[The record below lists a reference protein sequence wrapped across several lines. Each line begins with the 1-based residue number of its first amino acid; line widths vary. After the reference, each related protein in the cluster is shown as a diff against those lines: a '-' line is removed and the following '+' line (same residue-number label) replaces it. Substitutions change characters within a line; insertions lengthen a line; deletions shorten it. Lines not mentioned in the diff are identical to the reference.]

1 MDSLVRSL
9 DYHTIPAATVQFPR
23 TNEVFRDPAETTD
36 SPRDGPTGVPKTYI
50 ARSHRFGNQMSRS
63 SSLPE
68 RPRLDLDPDMTPEE
82 RLDALREHYADV
94 VEVHETL
101 TSQLDAAHSRQE
113 SLVEKVDRLERE
125 NETLKSSSLYIAT
138 AEELLEDG
146 VVVKQHGN
154 NQEVLTEVSPS
165 IRDDLEAGDRV
176 AINDSFAVQ
185 TVLEPE
191 TDARAQAMQV
201 DDSPDMDYEDI
212 GGLEEQIREVI
223 ETVEQPLVNA
233 EQFREV
239 GIDPP
244 SGVLLHGP
252 PGTGKTMLAK
262 AVANETD
269 ATFIKMA
276 GSELVQKFIGEGARL
291 VRDLFELASEHEPAV
306 IFIDEIDAIA
316 AKRTESKTSGD
327 AEVQRTMMQLLSEM
341 DGFEDRGDIRIIAA
355 TNRFDMLD
363 RAILRPGRFDRLIEV
378 PMPDWDGRK
387 RILEIHTQEM
397 NLDDDVELATLASD
411 TEGFSGAEL
420 ASLSTEAGMFAIR
433 DERTEVRMS
442 DFRDALQKVRD
453 EENAAGKP
461 IAFA

>member
-1 MDSLVRSL
+1 
-9 DYHTIPAATVQFPR
+9 
-23 TNEVFRDPAETTD
+23 
-36 SPRDGPTGVPKTYI
+36 
-50 ARSHRFGNQMSRS
+50 MSRS
-63 SSLPE
+63 PSLPE

-201 DDSPDMDYEDI
+201 DDSPDVEYEDI
-212 GGLEEQIREVI
+212 GGLEEQIREVV
-223 ETVEQPLVNA
+223 ETIEQPLVNA

-341 DGFEDRGDIRIIAA
+341 DGFEDRGEIRIIAA

-378 PMPDWDGRK
+378 PMPDWDGRR
-387 RILEIHTQEM
+387 RILEIHTTEM
-397 NLDDDVELATLASD
+397 NLDDNVELATFAGE

-420 ASLSTEAGMFAIR
+420 ASLATEAGMFAIR
-433 DERTEVRMS
+433 DERTEVQMS

-453 EENAAGKP
+453 EEDAAGKP